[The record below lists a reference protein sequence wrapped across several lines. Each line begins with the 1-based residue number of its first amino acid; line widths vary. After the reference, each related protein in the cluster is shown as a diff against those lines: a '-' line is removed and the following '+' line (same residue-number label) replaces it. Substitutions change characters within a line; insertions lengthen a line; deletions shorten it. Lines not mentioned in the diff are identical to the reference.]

1 MTREPAMA
9 NEEISTLNRP
19 KIASPTNKNKK
30 ISAVEIIAAIKG
42 LNFLPFAFMSR
53 IMGMDP
59 VMSITAN
66 KTIKALTISLNFIM
80 VQRYKTLHLY
90 HLFFQNSLQ

>member
-1 MTREPAMA
+1 M
-9 NEEISTLNRP
+9 
-19 KIASPTNKNKK
+19 
-30 ISAVEIIAAIKG
+30 IAAIKG
-42 LNFLPFAFMSR
+42 LNFLPLAFMSR

-59 VMSITAN
+59 VISITAN
-66 KTIKALTISLNFIM
+66 KTMKALTISLNFIM